1 MSPYDMHLHIHIAYI
16 CSMMHEPWPP
26 CPMTHVHAMSHVPC
40 HILTMIRAS
49 CIYRY
54 STVHIFFV
62 TYSITYILV
71 RN

>member
-49 CIYRY
+49 FTDTVQCTSFSLLTVLHIY
-54 STVHIFFV
+54 
-62 TYSITYILV
+62 
-71 RN
+71 